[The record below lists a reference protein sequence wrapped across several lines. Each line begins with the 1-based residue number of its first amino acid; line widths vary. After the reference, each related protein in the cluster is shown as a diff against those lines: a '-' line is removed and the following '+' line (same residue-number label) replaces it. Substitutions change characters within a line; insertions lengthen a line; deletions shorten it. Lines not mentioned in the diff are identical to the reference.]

1 MSYDYARIIG
11 NNINNQLNNQGIQL
25 DEFASYMGYNF
36 TEVMQL
42 FEGRLAISIHEMN
55 KIADYLGIDVMDL
68 GKNKI
73 R

>member
-1 MSYDYARIIG
+1 
-11 NNINNQLNNQGIQL
+11 
-25 DEFASYMGYNF
+25 MGYNF

-42 FEGRLAISIHEMN
+42 FDGRLAISIHEMN
-55 KIADYLGIDVMDL
+55 KIANYLGVDVMDL